1 MDYYSA
7 IFIFLAV
14 VLSYNLC
21 DVIPGHDN
29 FGLRKQ
35 MCSHK
40 RISPIILFG
49 IIIAIYLLLKKHTK

>member
-1 MDYYSA
+1 MDYYSV

-14 VLSYNLC
+14 VLSYSMC
-21 DVIPGHDN
+21 DVNPGHDN

-40 RISPIILFG
+40 KISPIIFFG
-49 IIIAIYLLLKKHTK
+49 ILITIYFLLKNKKK